1 MLKVFVA
8 IVAVRNKTMNKTIFL
23 AIGIIAAIGTIGIT
37 TLGTNQVFAQA
48 RNDCHLTH
56 HDGDDNGKGNS
67 CNDANGDLHS
77 GGKA

>member
-1 MLKVFVA
+1 MRKKTKLNKSVILGIAILAFGLTA
-8 IVAVRNKTMNKTIFL
+8 IVT
-23 AIGIIAAIGTIGIT
+23 IGT
-37 TLGTNQVFAQA
+37 NNAFAQG